1 VTSLVPGTRAPDFR
15 LTTNGGG
22 TVTLSDFRG
31 RKLILF
37 FYPRAGSTGC
47 TREAVAFS
55 ALAPAF
61 AAAETALLGVS
72 ADPVTA
78 LDRFKAKNDL
88 ALGLGSDP
96 DHGMLEAYGVWGE
109 KKLYGKTH
117 WGVIRTT
124 FLIGR
129 DGRIVRVWP
138 KVRLDGHAEEVLA
151 AARES

>member
-1 VTSLVPGTRAPDFR
+1 VTSLAAGTRAPDFR
-15 LTTNGGG
+15 LTADGGG
-22 TVTLSDFRG
+22 TVALSDFHG
-31 RKLILF
+31 RKLVLF

-61 AAAETALLGVS
+61 TAAETALLGVS

-78 LDRFKAKNDL
+78 LDRFKARNDL
-88 ALGLGSDP
+88 ALALGSDP

-129 DGRIVRVWP
+129 DGRIARVWP